1 MCKVTGYNLG
11 DRVIHMA
18 EIKQRY
24 IPNIIDAARKCD
36 YIDRVILFGSSLEER
51 CQEQSDIDLAVFG
64 NQPKGKCLTS
74 KKYKDFYDQLIW
86 FDNLNQAYDVLY
98 FKKSIRGRCFM
109 KNRIPT
115 GDELTM
121 AQILADLYTAD
132 AYSSPREAL
141 SIPSGSG
148 VYAYCSNST
157 FSYPASDPA
166 PALQTATYPRALIT
180 PPSD

>member
-1 MCKVTGYNLG
+1 
-11 DRVIHMA
+11 MA

-98 FKKSIRGRCFM
+98 FKSGKKDTSPIMREIDQG
-109 KNRIPT
+109 
-115 GDELTM
+115 EV
-121 AQILADLYTAD
+121 LYEKQNTD
-132 AYSSPREAL
+132 W
-141 SIPSGSG
+141 
-148 VYAYCSNST
+148 
-157 FSYPASDPA
+157 
-166 PALQTATYPRALIT
+166 
-180 PPSD
+180 